1 MAKVGNNP
9 ETKFILDDLS
19 ELKSKS
25 EGATLKLIKLM
36 INAVK
41 NNPEDPVRGIERLLI
56 TKINDL
62 DFKEENSD

>member
-19 ELKSKS
+19 ELKSVS
-25 EGATLKLIKLM
+25 EGATLELIKLM